1 MKKEYL
7 IYKLSE
13 EMKEATR
20 IDNEL
25 FPKFDVKRGLRNE
38 DGTGVLVGL
47 TKIGNV
53 VGYERVPGGGLKPIP
68 GKLFYRGY
76 DVEDISHAIIKE
88 KRFGFEEAAYLL
100 MFGCL
105 PDRRELKQFCDV
117 LGSMRTLPT
126 NFVRDVIMKAPSRDI
141 MNSLMK
147 SILTLA
153 SYDSRVNDLSEVNV
167 LRQCMMLISEVPMMA
182 VYGYH
187 AYNHYECEESMY
199 IHRPSPELST
209 AENILMMLRPDKK
222 YTELEARV
230 LDVALMLH
238 MEHGGGNNSTFTTH
252 VVTSSGS
259 DTYSVMAAALASL
272 KGPKHG
278 GANIKVMEMMDDLRA
293 NVSDTKNEDEIRKYL
308 DQLVD
313 KQAFDKK
320 GLIYGMGHAVYSL
333 SDPRAVVFKSFVESL
348 AKEKGRMDDYHLYTT
363 IERLAP
369 EVIAEKRKIY
379 KGVSANVDFYSGF
392 VYSMLGIPVELYTPI
407 FAMARVVGWSA
418 HRMEELVN
426 ADKIIRP
433 AYKSVAE
440 KRIYQ
445 PIDKRQER
453 ELAGGNYRKIE
464 EK

>member
-293 NVSDTKNEDEIRKYL
+293 NVSDTKDEEKIRNYL